1 MLFPLGNVVAT
12 PASIEDI
19 GHSDTNVSEIV
30 SRHHVLDG
38 GELCEDDQ
46 QLNRDAVENG
56 SQILSCFKL
65 NTGVKIYVIT
75 EADRSVTT
83 ILRRDEY

>member
-1 MLFPLGNVVAT
+1 MLFQLGNVVAT
-12 PASIEDI
+12 PASMEDI
-19 GHSDTNVSEIV
+19 GRSDTYVSEIV
-30 SRHHVLDG
+30 RRHHVLDG

-46 QLNRDAVENG
+46 QLNRHAVEKGN
-56 SQILSCFKL
+56 QILSCFKL